1 MQDMSFFMSPT
12 APAWDT
18 RASWTEQLCADHG
31 IDSGPVLSQQFLLAP
46 SGTAAPAAMRGVALG
61 NWILYHGANLPVA
74 VAPFGGGGRIA
85 ILGLAVD
92 PDGAV
97 ITTARLEALIARDQ
111 PPLDLLD
118 WLNDSAGRYAI
129 IAITGTHQRIY
140 LDSLGS
146 LGAVYDR
153 DARRVG
159 STTNLVLTRAPQ
171 PNTNYPLTTGAMAG
185 ASRLAFGHT
194 PDIAIKRLLP
204 NHFLDLGHWAP
215 VRHWPAPDDVT
226 EPSPDQEA
234 DVVRGIVLRL
244 EQVIASLAN
253 HLPGNVHLPL
263 SGGLDSRLLLSCA
276 KPVLDK
282 IKLFSHVENSMSRK
296 DLRLARHLAKR
307 VGAPLREIDPLCHDE
322 FRITSESH
330 LDHLAR
336 LHRIITGLDDA
347 PQPIRHEVLLAHE
360 PGGIFLRG
368 NGCDF
373 LKAVLWRR
381 GVREYEQGRPHD
393 IRTGIRMMMLSD
405 KSIVENPVIQ
415 QMYEDWYGTLPGSAR
430 DRAYDLM
437 FAEQFLSHGFGNLL
451 YSFINNFYIC
461 PFNDRRLLGAATSL
475 PPTKRSQLHYNLAIT
490 DWRAPELSSLHFAR
504 PAVSQHVRDIR
515 DNETEIISL
524 G

>member
-1 MQDMSFFMSPT
+1 MQDMSFLSSPV
-12 APAWDT
+12 APAWET
-18 RASWTEQLCADHG
+18 RASWAEQLCADQQ
-31 IDSGPVLSQQFLLAP
+31 IDSAPVLSQQFLLAP

-61 NWILYHGANLPVA
+61 SWILYHGANLPVA
-74 VAPFGGGGRIA
+74 SAPFGDGRIA

-97 ITTARLEALIARDQ
+97 ITTARLEALTARDM
-111 PPLDLLD
+111 PPLELLD

-129 IAITGTHQRIY
+129 IAITGTYQRVY

-153 DARRVG
+153 DAGRVG
-159 STTNLVLTRAPQ
+159 ATTNLVLTRAPQ
-171 PNTNYPLTTGAMAG
+171 PNTDYPLTSGATTGPD
-185 ASRLAFGHT
+185 RFAFGHT
-194 PDIAIKRLLP
+194 PDIAVKRLLP
-204 NHFLDLGHWAP
+204 NHFLDLRLWAP
-215 VRHWPAPDDVT
+215 VRHWPGPDDVT
-226 EPSPDQEA
+226 EPSPEAEA
-234 DVVRGIVLRL
+234 DVVRGITRRL

-307 VGAPLREIDPLCHDE
+307 VGAPLREIDPIRHDA
-322 FRITSESH
+322 FKITSASR
-330 LDHLAR
+330 LDHLGK

-347 PQPIRHEVLLAHE
+347 PQPIRHEVLLAHP

-368 NGCDF
+368 NGIDF

-381 GVREYEQGRPHD
+381 GAREYEQGLPHD
-393 IRTGIRMMMLSD
+393 TRTGIRMMMLSD
-405 KSIVENPVIQ
+405 KSIVDNPEIQ
-415 QMYEDWYGTLPGSAR
+415 QMYEDWYATLPGSAR
-430 DRAYDLM
+430 ERAYDLM

-451 YSFINNFYIC
+451 YSFINNFYVC
-461 PFNDRRLLGAATSL
+461 PFNDRRLLGAATALS
-475 PPTKRSQLHYNLAIT
+475 PSKRRQLHYNLAIT
-490 DWRAPELSSLHFAR
+490 EWRAPELSSLHFAR
-504 PAVSQHVRDIR
+504 RAVNAHIKTIR
-515 DNETEIISL
+515 ASETDIISL
-524 G
+524 A